1 MRASFLVLT
10 AALVAAPWTAVSA
23 ATADET
29 AALATV
35 SRYIDSNNKN
45 NASGANA
52 ECVTQAV
59 IIDSFPPYVWQGP
72 SACENWWKDVVAFDE
87 KNGVTD
93 AIVTADKPWRVD
105 VSGDRAYVVVP
116 VKYTY
121 KEKGKPVS
129 EDAVWTFTQQK
140 VAAGWRITGWAWSQ
154 H

>member
-1 MRASFLVLT
+1 MRAFLCVL
-10 AALVAAPWTAVSA
+10 AAAFAAGPWIELSA

-29 AALATV
+29 DALATV
-35 SRYIDSNNKN
+35 NRYIDGNNKN
-45 NASGANA
+45 DADAANA
-52 ECVTQAV
+52 ECAPQAT
-59 IIDSFPPYVWQGP
+59 ILDSFPPYVWQG
-72 SACENWWKDVVAFDE
+72 SGTCATWWKDVVAFDD
-87 KNGVTD
+87 KNGITD

-121 KEKGKPVS
+121 KQNGKSVS
-129 EDAVWTFTQQK
+129 EDAVWTFAQQK